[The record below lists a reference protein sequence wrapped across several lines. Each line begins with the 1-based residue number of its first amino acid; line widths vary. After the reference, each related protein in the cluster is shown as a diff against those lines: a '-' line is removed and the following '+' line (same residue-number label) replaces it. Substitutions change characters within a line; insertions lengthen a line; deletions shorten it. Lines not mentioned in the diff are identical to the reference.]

1 MSVAAAYMVPHPPLI
16 VPEVG
21 RGQEQG
27 IAVTA
32 EAYRRVAEEIA
43 SIRPDTIVVASPHVV
58 MYQDYFHISPGT
70 EAAGDFGLFGA
81 AQVKIEVPYDTEFTD
96 ELAEL
101 AGREGFPAGT
111 EGERQRELD
120 HGTMVPLYF
129 VNERYGGYRLVRIG
143 LSGLPLADHYRLGAY
158 IRQVAE
164 KLGRTVVFIASGDLS
179 HYLREEGPYGYRK
192 EGPEYD
198 RKIMDIM
205 GRADFGRLLEMPE
218 GLLRKAGE
226 CGHRSF
232 TVMAGALDGYSVEA
246 SRLSYEGPFGV
257 GYGVCA
263 YHVTGRQDAY
273 VNLARHA
280 LETYIRTGEKIEVPA
295 GLPDEMTKQKA
306 GAFVSLKKR
315 GVLRECIGTIQGVQ
329 PSLAEEVIENAIS
342 AGVRDP
348 RFQPV
353 TEEELTDL
361 TYSVDVLGTAEE
373 IEGPEMLNVKRY
385 GVIVSNG
392 WRRGLLLP
400 NLEGIDT
407 VEEQIDIAR
416 QKAGIGGSER
426 VKLERFEVVRHGG

>member
-27 IAVTA
+27 IAGTA

-43 SIRPDTIVVASPHVV
+43 SIRPDTIVVASPHAV

-70 EAAGDFGLFGA
+70 EAAGDFGQFGA

-96 ELAEL
+96 ELAGL

-129 VNERYGGYRLVRIG
+129 INERYSGYRLVRIG
-143 LSGLPLADHYRLGAY
+143 LSGLPLADHYRLGVY

-164 KLGRTVVFIASGDLS
+164 RLCRTIVFIASGDLS
-179 HYLREEGPYGYRK
+179 HYLREEGPYGYRI

-205 GRADFGRLLEMPE
+205 GRADFSRLLEMPE
-218 GLLRKAGE
+218 ALLWKAGE

-232 TVMAGALDGYSVEA
+232 TVMAGALEGDVVEA

-257 GYGVCA
+257 GYGVCT
-263 YHVTGRQDAY
+263 YHVTGGRDAY
-273 VNLARHA
+273 VHLAKHA

-295 GLPDEMTKQKA
+295 GLPVEMTKQRA

-315 GVLRECIGTIQGVQ
+315 GVLRGCIGTIQGVQ

-348 RFQPV
+348 RFHPV